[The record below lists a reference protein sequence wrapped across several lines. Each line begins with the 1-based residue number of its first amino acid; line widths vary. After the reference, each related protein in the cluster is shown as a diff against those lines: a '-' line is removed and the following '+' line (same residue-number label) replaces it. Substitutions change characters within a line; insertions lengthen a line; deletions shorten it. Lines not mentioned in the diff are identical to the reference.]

1 MRTLI
6 CALATTAIAG
16 IAPNV
21 ASAADLG
28 PYDEREMVIERP
40 APVVEH
46 ERIIERR
53 YYEPADDY
61 YEDEPAVTY
70 YGPRYPYPYFAGY
83 PYRWGPRFH
92 HGYWRHHAR
101 W

>member
-1 MRTLI
+1 MLI
-6 CALATTAIAG
+6 CVLATAAVAG
-16 IAPNV
+16 IAPNA

-28 PYDEREMVIERP
+28 PYEESETVIERP
-40 APVVEH
+40 APIVEH

-53 YYEPADDY
+53 YYEPDY
-61 YEDEPAVTY
+61 YDGGPVVTY
-70 YGPRYPYPYFAGY
+70 YRPRYAYPYVAGY

-92 HGYWRHHAR
+92 HRYWRHYGR